1 MRVEAQKPGQ
11 GEMNP
16 HAVQPSACCTFFF
29 SPIPDF
35 VSCLVFGRGH
45 RRAIMESG
53 EGSVGPNGGEIKATG
68 WIR

>member
-1 MRVEAQKPGQ
+1 MRVEAHKPGQ

-16 HAVQPSACCTFFF
+16 MRSAFSVPHIFL

-35 VSCLVFGRGH
+35 VSCSVFGRGH
-45 RRAIMESG
+45 GCAISESG
-53 EGSVGPNGGEIKATG
+53 EGSVGPDGGEMKGAY

>member
-29 SPIPDF
+29 SHQFLISFHVLCFAEVIGVQFWNPARDP
-35 VSCLVFGRGH
+35 LVP
-45 RRAIMESG
+45 MEG
-53 EGSVGPNGGEIKATG
+53 K
-68 WIR
+68 